1 VLVALDG
8 QTGRLEQ
15 SNARTADVIAIA
27 EACDKRAAE
36 VAAALKPKRPWWRV
50 F

>member
-1 VLVALDG
+1 MALSDQTAALDLANG
-8 QTGRLEQ
+8 
-15 SNARTADVIAIA
+15 RTADVIAIA

-36 VAAALKPKRPWWRV
+36 VAEKLEPKRKWWP